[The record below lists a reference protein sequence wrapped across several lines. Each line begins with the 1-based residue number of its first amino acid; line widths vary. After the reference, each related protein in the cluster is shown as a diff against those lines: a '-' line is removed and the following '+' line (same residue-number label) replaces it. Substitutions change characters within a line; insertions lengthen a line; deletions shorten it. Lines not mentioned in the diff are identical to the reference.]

1 MINMNR
7 KDVLRSQI
15 VPPTWYVVD
24 VKGLS
29 TKPAKGDGSTN
40 FLYEIVIAEGPFKDV
55 PTKDFLINEKGIF
68 GNGQAFFVACGF
80 PKEMLEKLRTGE
92 VEAVPIDEHAPVG
105 KVIRA
110 FVSNTKWENR
120 VSNECTDFLPLSS
133 AVPNA
138 PATK

>member
-15 VPPTWYVVD
+15 VPPTWYTVE

-29 TKPAKGDGSTN
+29 TKPAKSDGSTN
-40 FLYEIVIAEGPFKDV
+40 FLYELVIAEGPYKDV

-80 PKEMLEKLRTGE
+80 PKELMEKLRKGE
-92 VEAVPIDEHAPVG
+92 EESVPIDEQAPVG
-105 KVIRA
+105 KMIRA
-110 FVSNTKWENR
+110 FIANTKWENR
-120 VSNECTDFLPLSS
+120 VSNEATDFLPLGDPIPTQ
-133 AVPNA
+133 A
-138 PATK
+138 K